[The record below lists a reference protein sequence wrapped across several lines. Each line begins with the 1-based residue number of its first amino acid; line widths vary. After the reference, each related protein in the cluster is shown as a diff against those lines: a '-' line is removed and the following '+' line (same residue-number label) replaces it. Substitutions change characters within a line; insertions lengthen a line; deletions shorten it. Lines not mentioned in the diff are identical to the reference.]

1 MSRVA
6 GRQEQIDAEAAD
18 WHAAIECGT
27 ADREAFERWRSS
39 DPAHALAFIRL
50 SQVDAE
56 LGALRE
62 SGLGE
67 RPLVD
72 ESASAPR
79 TFGRR
84 KLLML
89 GGMGVAA
96 AGLAGLGWSVAAAAH
111 TAETAVGERRRIVL
125 AKGVAVEL
133 NTDSRIEWRQDDG
146 VYDIRLLRG
155 EVMVER
161 AAGSEPCRL
170 HCGRSEIDVAVG
182 GRINAR
188 VARNGVAVSVLEGEA
203 SLRTSAPGS
212 AIRLPSLRKATIAE
226 GAQPALTALSP
237 VEAGAV
243 MAWQQGQLH
252 FNGESLEQAVAEY
265 NRYLPR
271 PIEIADPAIRQI
283 RLGGRFSATDPT
295 EFCQALKD
303 IYGVAVQVEP
313 DRIRLKR
320 V

>member
-6 GRQEQIDAEAAD
+6 GRQERIDAEAAD

-56 LGALRE
+56 LNALRE

-67 RPLVD
+67 RPLALD
-72 ESASAPR
+72 ETPAPR
-79 TFGRR
+79 AVGRR
-84 KLLML
+84 RLLVL

-96 AGLAGLGWSVAAAAH
+96 AGLGGLGWSVAAAAH

-125 AKGVAVEL
+125 AKGLAVEL
-133 NTDSRIEWRQDDG
+133 NTDSRIEWRHGDKL
-146 VYDIRLLRG
+146 YDIRLLRG

-170 HCGRSEIDVAVG
+170 RCGGSEIDVAAG

-188 VARNGVAVSVLEGEA
+188 FARSGVAVAVLKGEA
-203 SLRTSAPGS
+203 SLRTSGPNG
-212 AIRLPSLRKATIAE
+212 AIRLPTLRKATIAE
-226 GAQPALTALSP
+226 GTPPALSALSP
-237 VEAGAV
+237 IEAGAV
-243 MAWQQGQLH
+243 TAWQQGQLH

-271 PIEIADPAIRQI
+271 PIEIADPAIRQV

-303 IYGVAVQVEP
+303 IYGVAARVER
-313 DRIRLKR
+313 DRIRLTR
-320 V
+320 G